1 MDDYRQ
7 IIHSAE
13 PGQLVPIVK
22 QIDIGE
28 PVDFF
33 AKLSDYGRAKNCCL
47 FESREYLTGSGALTF
62 GTAKPSLYLTGTGRD
77 FTIRALNNTGRR
89 ILDYLAEN
97 KGKFAFCESVQFDA
111 DAITGRIKR
120 VKEVVDEQTRLQS
133 TNQMDVLRA
142 VAFAF
147 RLASKP
153 FRITCG
159 LLGAISYDF
168 IDQFEKLPANK
179 EDILHNPDYELYFA
193 DNIFLMDHE
202 HGKGYVIVNCVI
214 TNSSPEA
221 NEAAIAEAQSCF
233 DYYFNMARFDTPKGK
248 EYGGA
253 LQPDSTDTSQPEY
266 EDMVRTAKQHII
278 DGDIFQVVLSRTKI
292 IPCPDEPLDV
302 YKRLRKLN
310 PSPYMFYL
318 NTPNTILM
326 GSSPELNLK
335 VSEQIKR
342 RERGERRDQKIRKTL
357 FSADSANSA
366 VKIEQI
372 KRDVE
377 IRPIAG
383 TKPRGRVGGEIDADT
398 DFRYEAE
405 LKLDRKEL
413 AEHMMLVD
421 LARNDIARVA
431 EPGSRVVTELL
442 IAEKY
447 ESVQH
452 LVSNVKG
459 TLASG
464 LDALSAYLATM
475 NMGTLTGAPKIEAMK
490 IIRQLEK
497 NKRGYYG
504 GAVMYLT
511 VDGQFDS
518 CITIRSLQVKD
529 HRAYIRVGAGI
540 VHDSVP
546 KTEFEETEHKA
557 GSCMRAICSR

>member
-1 MDDYRQ
+1 MEDYKQ
-7 IIHSAE
+7 IILGAE

-22 QIDIGE
+22 QIEMDE
-28 PVDFF
+28 PAAFF

-47 FESREYLTGSGALTF
+47 FESREYLAGSSALSF
-62 GTAKPSLYLTGTGRD
+62 GTARPALYLTGTGAE
-77 FTIRALNNTGRR
+77 FTIKALSRTGRR
-89 ILDYLAEN
+89 MIGYLASD
-97 KGKFAFCESVQFDA
+97 KQRFAFCESVDFGP
-111 DAITGRIKR
+111 DAICGRIKQ
-120 VKEVVDEQTRLQS
+120 VNKTVDEQTRLQS

-142 VAFAF
+142 VAFDF

-153 FRITCG
+153 FRVTCG

-168 IDQFEKLPANK
+168 IDQFEKLPPSKN
-179 EDILHNPDYELYFA
+179 DLLGNPDYELYFA

-202 HGKGYVIVNCVI
+202 HGTGYVIVNCVV
-214 TNSSPEA
+214 TDEDR
-221 NEAAIAEAQSCF
+221 EAAIADAQGCF
-233 DYYFNMARFDTPKGK
+233 DYYFNIARFDSPKPRK
-248 EYGGA
+248 YTSSIPPA
-253 LQPDSTDTSQPEY
+253 ATDTNQAEY
-266 EDMVRTAKQHII
+266 EEMVSSAKRHII
-278 DGDIFQVVLSRTKI
+278 DGDIFQVVLSRTI
-292 IPCPDEPLDV
+292 MEPCADEPLDV
-302 YKRLRKLN
+302 YKRLRQLN

-318 NTPNTILM
+318 NTPNTILL
-326 GSSPELNLK
+326 GSSPELNLR
-335 VSEQIKR
+335 VSGGNTR
-342 RERGERRDQKIRKTL
+342 
-357 FSADSANSA
+357 N
-366 VKIEQI
+366 
-372 KRDVE
+372 VE

-383 TKPRGRVGGEIDADT
+383 TKPRGRMGGKIDADT

-413 AEHMMLVD
+413 AEHIMLVD

-431 EPGSRVVTELL
+431 GPGSRIVTELL
-442 IAEKY
+442 TAEKY

-459 TLASG
+459 TLG
-464 LDALSAYLATM
+464 TNLDALSAYLATM

-490 IIRQLEK
+490 IIRRLEK
-497 NKRGYYG
+497 TKRGYYG

-529 HRAYIRVGAGI
+529 HTAYIRVGAGI

-557 GSCMRAICSR
+557 NSCLRAIRGT

>member
-1 MDDYRQ
+1 MGCFFFMSSEARLRQVDFEDKVMESYKKIIESARSGQ
-7 IIHSAE
+7 II
-13 PGQLVPIVK
+13 PIVK
-22 QIDIGE
+22 QIKMDE

-33 AKLSDYGRAKNCCL
+33 AKLSDYGQAKNCCL
-47 FESREYLTGSGALTF
+47 FESREYLTGTKALTF
-62 GTAKPSLYLTGTGRD
+62 GTANPALYITGKDDKFLIKSLTK
-77 FTIRALNNTGRR
+77 TGRR
-89 ILDYLAEN
+89 MIKYLGTTGKERFSFCKEIEFGKEN
-97 KGKFAFCESVQFDA
+97 
-111 DAITGRIKR
+111 ITGRIKR
-120 VKEVVDEQTRLQS
+120 EEEMVDEHTRLKS

-153 FRITCG
+153 FRVTCG

-168 IDQFEKLPANK
+168 IDQFEKLPGSK
-179 EDILHNPDYELYFA
+179 EDVLKNPDYELYFA

-202 HGKGYVIVNCVI
+202 HNQGYIIVNVMI
-214 TNSSPEA
+214 TNGDRQ
-221 NEAAIAEAQSCF
+221 AAIEEAQGCF
-233 DYYFNMARFDTPKGK
+233 DYYFNISRF
-248 EYGGA
+248 E
-253 LQPDSTDTSQPEY
+253 QPTSQRYQGEPAAASTDTEQDEY
-266 EDMVRTAKQHII
+266 EDMVKNAKGHIL
-278 DGDIFQVVLSRTKI
+278 DGDIFQVVLSRTI
-292 IPCPDEPLDV
+292 TEPCLDEPLDV

-318 NTPNTILM
+318 STPNTIMM
-326 GSSPELNLK
+326 GSSPELNLR
-335 VSEQIKR
+335 VSGGDR
-342 RERGERRDQKIRKTL
+342 RY
-357 FSADSANSA
+357 
-366 VKIEQI
+366 
-372 KRDVE
+372 VE

-383 TKPRGRVGGEIDADT
+383 TKPRGRMGDKIDADT
-398 DFRYEAE
+398 DLRYEAE

-431 EPGSRVVTELL
+431 KPGSRVVTELL
-442 IAEKY
+442 TVEKY

-459 TLASG
+459 ELSSE

-490 IIRQLEK
+490 IIRELEK
-497 NKRGYYG
+497 SKRGYYG

-529 HRAYIRVGAGI
+529 HTAYIRVGAGI

-546 KTEFEETEHKA
+546 KTEFEETRHKA
-557 GSCMRAICSR
+557 NSCLRAIRGN

>member
-1 MDDYRQ
+1 VEDYRQ
-7 IIHSAE
+7 IILGAE
-13 PGQLVPIVK
+13 PGQIVPIVK
-22 QIDIGE
+22 QIDMDD

-33 AKLSDYGRAKNCCL
+33 AKLSDYGRAKHCCL
-47 FESREYLTGSGALTF
+47 FESREYLTGSGALSF
-62 GTAKPSLYLTGTGRD
+62 GTARPALYLTGTGSE
-77 FTIRALNNTGRR
+77 FSIRALSKPGRR
-89 ILDYLAEN
+89 MIAYLSAD
-97 KGKFAFCESVQFDA
+97 GKKRFDFCEKVDFSPDA
-111 DAITGRIKR
+111 VTGRIKQDSNII
-120 VKEVVDEQTRLQS
+120 DEQARLQS

-168 IDQFEKLPANK
+168 IDQFEKLPPNK
-179 EDILHNPDYELYFA
+179 QDLLGNPDYELYFA

-202 HGKGYVIVNCVI
+202 HAKGYVVVNVMI
-214 TNSSPEA
+214 TDGDR
-221 NEAAIAEAQSCF
+221 EAAITEAQECF
-233 DYYFNMARFDTPKGK
+233 DYYSNLARFDAPKAKKCTGS
-248 EYGGA
+248 
-253 LQPDSTDTSQPEY
+253 LPPLSTDTEQEEY
-266 EDMVRTAKQHII
+266 EQMVKVAKQHIL
-278 DGDIFQVVLSRTKI
+278 DGDIFQVVLSRTKME
-292 IPCPDEPLDV
+292 PCPDEPLDV
-302 YKRLRKLN
+302 YRRLRELN

-318 NTPNTILM
+318 NTANTILL
-326 GSSPELNLK
+326 GSSPELNLR
-335 VSEQIKR
+335 VSGTDTR
-342 RERGERRDQKIRKTL
+342 
-357 FSADSANSA
+357 N
-366 VKIEQI
+366 
-372 KRDVE
+372 VE

-383 TKPRGRVGGEIDADT
+383 TKPRGRVGKDIDPDT

-447 ESVQH
+447 ASVQH

-459 TLASG
+459 KLAKE
-464 LDALSAYLATM
+464 LDALNAYLATM

-490 IIRQLEK
+490 LIRLYEK
-497 NKRGYYG
+497 TKRGYYG

-518 CITIRSLQVKD
+518 CITIRSLQIKD
-529 HRAYIRVGAGI
+529 HTAFVRVGAGI

-557 GSCMRAICSR
+557 ASCLRAVRGG

>member
-1 MDDYRQ
+1 MEDYKQ
-7 IIHSAE
+7 IIRGAR
-13 PGQLVPIVK
+13 PGKIVPIVK
-22 QIDIGE
+22 QIDMDD
-28 PVDFF
+28 PMDFF

-47 FESREYLTGSGALTF
+47 FESREYLTGSGALSF
-62 GTAKPSLYLTGTGRD
+62 GTARPALYLTGSGPD
-77 FTIRALNNTGRR
+77 FTIKALNGTGRR
-89 ILDYLAEN
+89 MLAYLAADPQR
-97 KGKFAFCESVQFDA
+97 FAFCESVDFSDES
-111 DAITGRIKR
+111 ITGRIRKIDR
-120 VKEVVDEQTRLQS
+120 LVDEQTRLKS

-147 RLASKP
+147 SLASKP

-159 LLGAISYDF
+159 LFGAISYDF
-168 IDQFEKLPANK
+168 IDQFEKLPQNTA
-179 EDILHNPDYELYFA
+179 DLLGNPDYELYFA

-202 HGKGYVIVNCVI
+202 HSQGYVIVNCVI
-214 TNSSPEA
+214 TDDDRDA
-221 NEAAIAEAQSCF
+221 VITQARDCF
-233 DYYFNMARFDTPKGK
+233 DFYANIARFDAPKAHTYDGDIPP
-248 EYGGA
+248 A
-253 LQPDSTDTSQPEY
+253 STDTSQEEY
-266 EDMVRTAKQHII
+266 EKMVRIAKQHII
-278 DGDIFQVVLSRTKI
+278 DGDVFQVVLSRTI
-292 IPCPDEPLDV
+292 TEPCPDEPLDV
-302 YKRLRKLN
+302 YKRLRVLN

-318 NTPNTILM
+318 NTPSTVLM
-326 GSSPELNLK
+326 GSSPELNLR
-335 VSEQIKR
+335 VSGAGPR
-342 RERGERRDQKIRKTL
+342 
-357 FSADSANSA
+357 S
-366 VKIEQI
+366 
-372 KRDVE
+372 VE

-383 TKPRGRVGGEIDADT
+383 TKPRGRIADQIDADT

-413 AEHMMLVD
+413 AEHIMLVD

-431 EPGSRVVTELL
+431 RPGSRVVTELL

-459 TLASG
+459 TLADG

-490 IIRQLEK
+490 LIRLLEK
-497 NKRGYYG
+497 TKRGYYG

-529 HRAYIRVGAGI
+529 HTAYIRVGAGI

-546 KTEFEETEHKA
+546 KTEFEETQHKA
-557 GSCMRAICSR
+557 GSCLRAIRGGRAANVGERS

>member
-7 IIHSAE
+7 IIRGAE
-13 PGQLVPIVK
+13 PGQIVPIVK
-22 QIDIGE
+22 RIDVGD
-28 PVDFF
+28 PLDFF
-33 AKLSDYGRAKNCCL
+33 AKLTDYGRAKNCCL
-47 FESREYLTGSGALTF
+47 LESREYLAGTGALSF
-62 GTAKPSLYLTGTGRD
+62 GTARPALYLTGTGLD
-77 FTIRALNNTGRR
+77 FRIQALSKTGKRM
-89 ILDYLAEN
+89 LGYLAGDE
-97 KGKFAFCESVQFDA
+97 KRFVFCETVMFEA
-111 DAITGRIKR
+111 DRIIGRIR
-120 VKEVVDEQTRLQS
+120 PTEGTMDEQTRLRS

-153 FRITCG
+153 FRVTCG
-159 LLGAISYDF
+159 LLGALSYDF
-168 IDQFEKLPANK
+168 VDQFEKLPAS
-179 EDILHNPDYELYFA
+179 EQDVLGNPDYELFFA

-202 HGKGYVIVNCVI
+202 HNQGYVVVNCMV
-214 TNSSPEA
+214 TNGNREA
-221 NEAAIAEAQSCF
+221 VVAEAQDAF
-233 DYYFNMARFDTPKGK
+233 DYYFNMARFEPPKGRRHD
-248 EYGGA
+248 GPLPA
-253 LQPDSTDTSQPEY
+253 ASSDTGQSEY
-266 EDMVRTAKQHII
+266 ETMVRAAKQHIL
-278 DGDIFQVVLSRTKI
+278 DGDIFQVVLSRTI
-292 IPCPDEPLDV
+292 TEPCPDEPLDV

-318 NTPNTILM
+318 NMPSAVLM
-326 GSSPELNLK
+326 GSSPELNLR
-335 VSEQIKR
+335 VSGTGPR
-342 RERGERRDQKIRKTL
+342 H
-357 FSADSANSA
+357 
-366 VKIEQI
+366 
-372 KRDVE
+372 VE

-383 TKPRGRVGGEIDADT
+383 TKPRGRIDGEIDPDT

-431 EPGSRVVTELL
+431 DPGSRVVNELL
-442 IAEKY
+442 TVEKY

-459 TLASG
+459 TLRPD

-490 IIRQLEK
+490 IIRRLEK

-518 CITIRSLQVKD
+518 CITIRSLQVRD
-529 HRAYIRVGAGI
+529 HTAYIRAGAGI

-557 GSCMRAICSR
+557 RSCIRAIRGQ